1 MERVRESSPKRFF
14 FPNRKA
20 DDAQRRADL
29 PSHPPPPNRAH
40 FPPTSYDTALPPP
53 NPLVQYSMMG

>member
-1 MERVRESSPKRFF
+1 MRSGVQTFRPT
-14 FPNRKA
+14 
-20 DDAQRRADL
+20 
-29 PSHPPPPNRAH
+29 PPPNRAH